1 MKYFQYISRRIAA
14 DTAIFALNVLAA
26 STLDSE
32 IRNRVVGYGL
42 FLFFGMLAYG
52 FLRRKKDPSQ
62 FAPPDFTYPPSMLFI
77 NELPVVTSSL
87 IALAALGAGDHF
99 PAQRFLLALPAAY
112 IGRNLPRLIVEL
124 ERARS

>member
-26 STLDSE
+26 SILDSE
-32 IRNRVVGYGL
+32 IRNRVVSYGL

-62 FAPPDFTYPPSMLFI
+62 FAPPDFTYPPLMLFI
-77 NELPVVTSSL
+77 NELPVAAFSL
-87 IALAALGAGDHF
+87 IALAALGARDHF
-99 PAQRFLLALPAAY
+99 SGQRFLLALPAARM
-112 IGRNLPRLIVEL
+112 GRNLPRLIVGPN
-124 ERARS
+124 RTRS